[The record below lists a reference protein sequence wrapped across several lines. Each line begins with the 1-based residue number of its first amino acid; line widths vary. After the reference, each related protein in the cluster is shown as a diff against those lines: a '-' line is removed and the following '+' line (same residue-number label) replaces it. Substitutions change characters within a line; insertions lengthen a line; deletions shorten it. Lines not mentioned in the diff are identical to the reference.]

1 MGQWSSVLAAPIV
14 QLHLHLNL
22 DGTVLSWGHA
32 GDPQVWNP
40 ATGTFTPAPS
50 PSLMFCAGHNF
61 LPDGRLLVAGGH
73 ITDGHG
79 LPNTNVFDAGTDSW
93 QAGPPM
99 VKGRWYPTNTT
110 LPNGEVVTIAGTDE
124 GGATVTIPE
133 VWNGGSWRQLTTAS
147 LSLPYY
153 PRTFVAPDGRVF
165 YAGEQQQS
173 RYLDVTGTG
182 TWTNGPMRVFGTRD
196 YGSAVMYEPGKI
208 LYVGGGP
215 PTNTAEII
223 DLNQP
228 SPAWSFTGSM
238 TFARRQMNATVLP
251 TGQVLVTGGTSGG
264 GFNNSVGAVHAAELW
279 DPATGAWTTMASNAV
294 TRIYHSTTLLLPDGR
309 VLHTGSGDGAGAVN
323 ELSYEIYSPPYLFKG
338 ARPTIT
344 GTTPDMVG
352 YGQSLFIGTPD
363 GAAITKVSFIR
374 FGSVT
379 HAFDA
384 GTRLVPLSFSQ
395 VGGGVQ
401 VTLPAGGTIAP
412 PGPYMLFLV
421 NGSGV
426 PSVSR
431 IMLLR

>member
-1 MGQWSSVLAAPIV
+1 
-14 QLHLHLNL
+14 
-22 DGTVLSWGHA
+22 
-32 GDPQVWNP
+32 
-40 ATGTFTPAPS
+40 
-50 PSLMFCAGHNF
+50 
-61 LPDGRLLVAGGH
+61 
-73 ITDGHG
+73 
-79 LPNTNVFDAGTDSW
+79 
-93 QAGPPM
+93 
-99 VKGRWYPTNTT
+99 
-110 LPNGEVVTIAGTDE
+110 
-124 GGATVTIPE
+124 
-133 VWNGGSWRQLTTAS
+133 
-147 LSLPYY
+147 
-153 PRTFVAPDGRVF
+153 
-165 YAGEQQQS
+165 
-173 RYLDVTGTG
+173 
-182 TWTNGPMRVFGTRD
+182 
-196 YGSAVMYEPGKI
+196 
-208 LYVGGGP
+208 
-215 PTNTAEII
+215 
-223 DLNQP
+223 
-228 SPAWSFTGSM
+228 M

-264 GFNNSVGAVHAAELW
+264 GFSNAAGAVHAAEMW
-279 DPATGAWTTMASNAV
+279 DPATGVWTTMASNAV

-309 VLHTGSGDGAGAVN
+309 VLHTGSGDASGAVD

-344 GTTPDMVG
+344 GTTPDLVG

-384 GTRLVPLSFSQ
+384 GTRLVPLSFSP